1 LFTMASQAA
10 VSTTDLNNKD
20 DSLAERPK
28 LQVRNTNVASLNGPL
43 RENKK
48 RKALHTMNENAI
60 HLQPPDNWLRY
71 GTGNTYVLDTPTPP
85 KASRSQFVQT
95 LNNKTSSVF
104 HWQNDDSA
112 SSFCVLEASSTTD
125 MESSELAVGKFRY
138 ASEFSSHLNDSNSE
152 SLINCRDALG
162 AFNLDE
168 SSFVEAETKKWSSD
182 SSTDAENSN
191 SFSMNTVESCAAEK
205 PNDENKSP
213 LSKPA
218 HFYAH
223 SDHGCYSSC
232 AVCSNTYDDFTHDYF
247 KKIEM
252 KYHPDDYMKKQTS
265 IQPGM
270 RSILVDWLID
280 VSSEFNLE
288 EQTLQL
294 GVSLTDRFLS
304 RMGCNKSKLQLVG
317 TTALMIAS
325 KYEEIFP
332 PKPVEFI
339 QMTDDSYTLQQA
351 IRLER
356 IMLKT
361 CDFMVN
367 VPTIHTF
374 LSQYLCKLEANTST
388 RCLALYLSNLALMDY
403 NCLQYLPS
411 ELAAASAALSFKMS
425 GDSSIGKRLEACSGY
440 NMTALKPIMR
450 LLLPPPSHIHNEK
463 KNRNKSCLPITSIG
477 FFNNNI
483 LILHCRSLPSATI
496 LILTCQIIKICA
508 TQLTNKFV
516 LAYFTIRKMNY
527 FKKRATNII

>member
-1 LFTMASQAA
+1 MASQAA

-450 LLLPPPSHIHNEK
+450 LLLVLYSNAAWGELK
-463 KNRNKSCLPITSIG
+463 AAKSKYEQNSSTITYS
-477 FFNNNI
+477 
-483 LILHCRSLPSATI
+483 
-496 LILTCQIIKICA
+496 Q
-508 TQLTNKFV
+508 
-516 LAYFTIRKMNY
+516 
-527 FKKRATNII
+527 

>member
-1 LFTMASQAA
+1 
-10 VSTTDLNNKD
+10 
-20 DSLAERPK
+20 
-28 LQVRNTNVASLNGPL
+28 
-43 RENKK
+43 
-48 RKALHTMNENAI
+48 
-60 HLQPPDNWLRY
+60 
-71 GTGNTYVLDTPTPP
+71 
-85 KASRSQFVQT
+85 
-95 LNNKTSSVF
+95 
-104 HWQNDDSA
+104 
-112 SSFCVLEASSTTD
+112 
-125 MESSELAVGKFRY
+125 
-138 ASEFSSHLNDSNSE
+138 
-152 SLINCRDALG
+152 
-162 AFNLDE
+162 
-168 SSFVEAETKKWSSD
+168 
-182 SSTDAENSN
+182 
-191 SFSMNTVESCAAEK
+191 
-205 PNDENKSP
+205 
-213 LSKPA
+213 
-218 HFYAH
+218 
-223 SDHGCYSSC
+223 
-232 AVCSNTYDDFTHDYF
+232 
-247 KKIEM
+247 M

-450 LLLPPPSHIHNEK
+450 LLLVLYSNAAWGELK
-463 KNRNKSCLPITSIG
+463 AAKSKYEQNSSTITYS
-477 FFNNNI
+477 
-483 LILHCRSLPSATI
+483 
-496 LILTCQIIKICA
+496 Q
-508 TQLTNKFV
+508 
-516 LAYFTIRKMNY
+516 
-527 FKKRATNII
+527 